1 MANVK
6 SFYGNK
12 SSYSTKRTQH
22 HVLIDAISQ
31 VDEDDPETADI
42 IMIGPPTGGD
52 DSDMEMDDDNSPPES
67 GLPDEVA
74 GEVEVQQYY
83 AHDESEEEAMTM
95 TLKR

>member
-1 MANVK
+1 M
-6 SFYGNK
+6 
-12 SSYSTKRTQH
+12 
-22 HVLIDAISQ
+22 IDAISQ
-31 VDEDDPETADI
+31 VEEDDPETADI

-74 GEVEVQQYY
+74 GELEVQQHY
-83 AHDESEEEAMTM
+83 AQTKARRKAMRM